1 MDNVFK
7 KTDVLL
13 PYYESDSGEWETW
26 SVIACDQHTSEPSY
40 WEACSKLVKD
50 SPSTLGLVLPEAYLG
65 TELEDEKKEAIKRA
79 PRSLGGTFLKE
90 YKDALVYVERT
101 LSSGLIRRGIVGAVS
116 LDAYSY
122 ERGAECDIR
131 PTEGTVKERIPPR
144 VAVRRDSVYEA
155 SHVMLFCECPDV
167 FDLLTSKKDSMKV
180 LYDFDLMQ
188 GGGHITGRLVS
199 GELLER
205 VEGMIA
211 HYEEERRASH
221 TMPYGV
227 GDGNH
232 SLASAKA
239 YLEELREAGAPIGG
253 AADALVELVPISE
266 RAIVF
271 EPIYKAVYGADP
283 VDFLTFVKN
292 RTYTG
297 EGKARAVT
305 AIFGDNSDVFHVSL
319 GDGEIVCGVLQDAID
334 DYISMRGGK
343 CKCDYIHGKD
353 DLVALAERGAVGF
366 LFDGIEKEDLFPY
379 VTKYG
384 VLPRKAFS
392 MGEACEKR
400 YYTEL
405 RKLK

>member
-1 MDNVFK
+1 MDTVFK
-7 KTDVLL
+7 KTDIML
-13 PYYESDSGEWETW
+13 PYYASDSEEWETW

-40 WEACSKLVKD
+40 WEETKRKTKGA
-50 SPSTLGLVLPEAYLG
+50 PSTLDLVLPEAYLG
-65 TELEDEKKEAIKRA
+65 TELEAEKKKQIKGA
-79 PRSLGGTFLKE
+79 PEKLGGNFLKKYE
-90 YKDALVYVERT
+90 NALVYVERT
-101 LSSGLIRRGIVGAVS
+101 LSSGMIRRGIVGAVS

-122 ERGAECDIR
+122 EPGAECDIR

-144 VAVRRDSVYEA
+144 VAVRRESVYEA
-155 SHVMLFCECPDV
+155 SHVMLFCECPDL
-167 FDLLTSKKDSMKV
+167 FDYLTSKKDRMRV

-188 GGGHITGRLVS
+188 GGGHITGRLIS
-199 GELLER
+199 GDVLAS
-205 VEGMIA
+205 VEKMISD
-211 HYEEERRASH
+211 YEAERRASH

-239 YLEELREAGAPIGG
+239 YLEELRAAGKDTGG
-253 AADALVELVPISE
+253 AEDALVELVPISE

-271 EPIYKAVYGADP
+271 EPIYKTVCGVDP
-283 VDFLTFVKN
+283 VELLTFVTN

-297 EGKARAVT
+297 KGISQTVT
-305 AIFGDNSDVFHVSL
+305 ANFGDNSDTFRVSL
-319 GDGEIVCGVLQDAID
+319 NDGEIVCGVLQAAID
-334 DYISMRGGK
+334 DFISMHGGT
-343 CKCDYIHGKD
+343 CDYIHGKEN
-353 DLVALAERGAVGF
+353 LISLSERGAVGF
-366 LFDGIEKEDLFPY
+366 IFDGIDKEDLFPY

>member
-1 MDNVFK
+1 MDTVFK
-7 KTDVLL
+7 KTDILL
-13 PYYESDSGEWETW
+13 PRFASDSDEWETW

-40 WEACSKLVKD
+40 WEETKRIVKGV
-50 SPSTLGLVLPEAYLG
+50 PSTLDLVLPEAYLG
-65 TELEDEKKEAIKRA
+65 GEDEAKQKETIKHA
-79 PRSLGGTFLKE
+79 PEKLGDAFLKKYE
-90 YKDALVYVERT
+90 DSLVYVERT
-101 LSSGLIRRGIVGAVS
+101 LSSGMIRRGLVGAIS
-116 LDAYSY
+116 LDAYSF
-122 ERGAECDIR
+122 EPGVECDVR

-155 SHVMLFCECPDV
+155 SHVMLFCECSDL
-167 FDLLTSKKDSMKV
+167 FDYLTSKKDMMRV

-188 GGGHITGRLVS
+188 GGGHITGRLV
-199 GELLER
+199 GGQILET
-205 VEGMIA
+205 VEKMISA
-211 HYEEERRASH
+211 YENERRESH

-239 YLEELREAGAPIGG
+239 YLEELRKTGADVGG
-253 AADALVELVPISE
+253 AEDALVELVPISE

-271 EPIYKAVYGADP
+271 EPIYKTVRGVDP
-283 VDFLTFVKN
+283 VELLTFVMN

-297 EGKARAVT
+297 YGATRAVS
-305 AIFGDNSDVFHVSL
+305 ALFGDNRDTFHVSL
-319 GDGEIVCGVLQDAID
+319 DDGQIVCGVLQAAID
-334 DYISMRGGK
+334 DFISIHGGV
-343 CKCDYIHGKD
+343 CDYIHGKD
-353 DLVALAERGAVGF
+353 NLIALAERGAVGF
-366 LFDGIEKEDLFPY
+366 IFDGIEKEELFPY